1 MNIPGNRST
10 LLPQILPSHEPKGET
25 KNSGKGSVIKKNS
38 LASAG
43 RVAFEKA
50 PGKLSKKN
58 SDFQTSASSHEIYY
72 RIDQAGAGLFAI
84 KDAPS
89 LPTCTLKEY
98 QKLKSPN
105 VRKLVPIQHKN
116 LVSLLGF
123 FETDRHGYLAYEYEH
138 IPITLGCVAGF
149 TRFNE
154 PDIATICRE
163 VLEGLKFI
171 HAELKISHG
180 SIKCS
185 NILLT
190 YSGDLKIANIGDSI
204 LQGTTLRDRDKD
216 LRAVGAIAIGLSD
229 LPTLVREELPEAI
242 PATSELS
249 TSARS
254 FIENTKRRRVDELL
268 EDDFLKIA
276 SPGGAWSLKPHYFE
290 ALPFSFRVGVR
301 LPENP
306 CT

>member
-25 KNSGKGSVIKKNS
+25 KNSGKGSVIKKNP
-38 LASAG
+38 LASTG

-98 QKLKSPN
+98 QKLKSLN

-190 YSGDLKIANIGDSI
+190 YSGDLKIGLYRANDDWAATNRCVANIGDSI

-242 PATSELS
+242 PAKSELS
-249 TSARS
+249 TSARN
-254 FIENTKRRRVDELL
+254 FIENTKQRRVDELL
-268 EDDFLKIA
+268 EVMGQLM
-276 SPGGAWSLKPHYFE
+276 
-290 ALPFSFRVGVR
+290 FSK
-301 LPENP
+301 LLL
-306 CT
+306 TAII

>member
-1 MNIPGNRST
+1 MNVPRNRT
-10 LLPQILPSHEPKGET
+10 TQLPQTLPSHETKEET
-25 KNSGKGSVIKKNS
+25 KNAGKGSTIKKGS

-43 RVAFEKA
+43 LPVFEKEPA
-50 PGKLSKKN
+50 KLSKKF
-58 SDFQTSASSHEIYY
+58 SDFLTSVSSHEIYY
-72 RIDQAGAGLFAI
+72 RIDQAGPSLFAI

-89 LPTCTLKEY
+89 LPTCTIKEY
-98 QKLKSPN
+98 QNPKPQN
-105 VRKLVPIQHKN
+105 VRKLVPTQHKN

-123 FETDRHGYLAYEYEH
+123 FETERHGYLVYEYEH

-190 YSGDLKIANIGDSI
+190 YSGDLKI
-204 LQGTTLRDRDKD
+204 
-216 LRAVGAIAIGLSD
+216 GL
-229 LPTLVREELPEAI
+229 
-242 PATSELS
+242 
-249 TSARS
+249 
-254 FIENTKRRRVDELL
+254 
-268 EDDFLKIA
+268 
-276 SPGGAWSLKPHYFE
+276 YF
-290 ALPFSFRVGVR
+290 PI
-301 LPENP
+301 
-306 CT
+306 